1 MTGSLKGTRGD
12 RVQGVEEE
20 IDKSGGVGAR
30 GSKDGDDMADCGEF
44 MGASCGELG
53 STGRY
58 GEEVDPEVNRAD
70 VWELSAVMD

>member
-20 IDKSGGVGAR
+20 IDKSGGVGSR
-30 GSKDGDDMADCGEF
+30 GSEDGDDMADCGEF
-44 MGASCGELG
+44 MEASCGELG
-53 STGRY
+53 STGRD
-58 GEEVDPEVNRAD
+58 GEEVDPEMDRAD